1 MNPITKI
8 KEISLQRLNNAEYTQ
23 FLSNIQNLVEVATPE
38 KLGFTEELFEG
49 FKANVEALTDI
60 AKQSKISDETA
71 ELNALDKKRNEEAVY
86 LLNAIKNDRK
96 TPIEEKKKVAI
107 SLYNTTKPYIGLQK
121 LPKRQATQTIESL
134 VSDLEKPENAGNVSK
149 LGLTEVL
156 STLKATNLRY
166 KELTANRA
174 ESQVVANLESAKAVR
189 KRADGQYDEIITRA
203 FVASVANPTEQTKT
217 FVLRLNKLIED
228 TQLAY
233 KLRGTRKKE
242 ADNQ

>member
-1 MNPITKI
+1 MNTITKI

-23 FLSNIQNLVEVATPE
+23 FLSNVQSLVEVATPE
-38 KLGFTEELFEG
+38 QLGFTAAFFDS
-49 FKANVEALTDI
+49 FKADIKMLTDI
-60 AKQSKISDETA
+60 ANQSKVSDETA

-86 LLNAIKNDRK
+86 LLTAVKNDRK
-96 TPIEEKKKVAI
+96 IPVEEKKKAAL
-107 SLYNTTKPYIGLQK
+107 SLYNITKPYTGLQK
-121 LPKRQATQTIESL
+121 LPNRQETQTIESL
-134 VSDLEKPENAGNVSK
+134 VTDLEKSENAGNVAK

-174 ESQVVANLESAKAVR
+174 ESQAVSNLEPAKEVR
-189 KRADGQYDEIITRA
+189 KRADSQYDEIITRA

-217 FVLRLNKLIED
+217 FVLRLNKLVED

-233 KLRGTRKKE
+233 KLRGARKKE
-242 ADNQ
+242 ANNQ